1 MEISEE
7 KKNHEAEFLFL
18 KSYTCPVCENKL
30 HIPTVKSGKTRMI
43 SQDWDL
49 RPIFK
54 GIDTVKYDVVH
65 CNRCGYAAL
74 TRYYGVLARP
84 HKELLLKEIAA
95 SYEPIPEPMDVFTY
109 DEAVARYELALRNAE
124 ARRAHD
130 SEKAMIL
137 IKIGWL
143 YRGAKQELG
152 NPEEFSEEDKAAFAK
167 FEALEEEYLEK
178 ALDSFILARQ
188 NEAPPI
194 AGMNEVVLDFLLAAL
209 CGHFKRYED
218 ATRLIAGILQSK
230 QATSQQKDKARDM
243 LADMREQMKKEA

>member
-1 MEISEE
+1 MENSEE
-7 KKNHEAEFLFL
+7 KKNHEAEYLFL

-49 RPIFK
+49 RPVFK

-84 HKELLLKEIAA
+84 HKELLLKNSAA
-95 SYEPIPEPMDVFTY
+95 TYEPIPEPMDVFTY
-109 DEAVARYELALRNAE
+109 DEAMARYELALKNAE
-124 ARRAHD
+124 TRLAHD

-137 IKIGWL
+137 IKMGWL
-143 YRGAKQELG
+143 CRGAKQELG
-152 NPEEFSEEDKAAFAK
+152 NPDELSEEDKLSYDEYEK
-167 FEALEEEYLEK
+167 KEEEYIEK

-194 AGMNEVVLDFLLAAL
+194 AGMNEVVLDFLIAAL

-230 QATSQQKDKARDM
+230 QASSQQKDKARDM
-243 LADMREQMKKEA
+243 LADMREKMKKEA